1 MEEKLQ
7 EEIKKED
14 EIETNE
20 VYESK
25 DDLKK
30 KIAKATIATI
40 TAGSVLVGGTFD
52 TPKDII
58 NDQYK
63 QPAVV
68 TEIHDDLDEDS
79 LENDS
84 KDKSLVKDKLKRLIY
99 KIPVKIRAVLF
110 VPMWFIG
117 SFILNILAAIVK
129 FVGLPLLTFL
139 GSVLMHFVIMFIVI
153 AICLKILFPNIP
165 LRKLLNKKV
174 FIGLILGSVI
184 LSLCDLICPMFIENY
199 TYYRLL
205 SKIIIGLI
213 VITILMIPFIK
224 KKFKDINQLEV
235 RYE

>member
-68 TEIHDDLDEDS
+68 TEIDEDS

-84 KDKSLVKDKLKRLIY
+84 KDKSFVKDKLKRLIY
-99 KIPVKIRAVLF
+99 KIPVKVRAILF

-139 GSVLMHFVIMFIVI
+139 GSVLMHFVVMFLVI